1 MKTIAYFPR
10 LVLFSIL
17 LIGAS
22 CSQNGEFSLL
32 DGQKKSLDDY
42 KGQWLLVNFWAEW
55 CAPCLEEIPAI
66 NQFAHLNEPNDV
78 RVLGVSYEPLSNHE
92 LKALVDQW
100 DIQYPMIATDPVPV
114 LPFSLPPTL
123 PTSYLI
129 DPSGK
134 LVKRL
139 VGLQNL
145 ESLTKVVAEAKKA
158 YKK

>member
-17 LIGAS
+17 LISAG
-22 CSQNGEFSLL
+22 CSQNGEFDLL
-32 DGQKKSLDDY
+32 GGQKRSLDDY
-42 KGQWLLVNFWAEW
+42 KGHWLLVNFWAEW
-55 CAPCLEEIPAI
+55 CAPCIEEIPAI
-66 NQFAHLNEPNDV
+66 NQFARLNESNNV
-78 RVLGVSYEPLSNHE
+78 RVLGVSYEPLSNQQ
-92 LKALVDQW
+92 LKALVNQW
-100 DIQYPMIATDPVPV
+100 DIQYPMIATDPIPV

-139 VGLQNL
+139 VGLQTL
-145 ESLTKVVAEAKKA
+145 ESLTKVIVEAKKA